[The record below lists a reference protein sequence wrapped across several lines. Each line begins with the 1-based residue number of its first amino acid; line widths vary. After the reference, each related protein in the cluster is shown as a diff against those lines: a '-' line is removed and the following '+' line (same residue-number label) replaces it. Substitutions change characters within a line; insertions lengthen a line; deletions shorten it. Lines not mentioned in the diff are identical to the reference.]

1 MATVDPVAEY
11 LSHLQRELI
20 GVDAAIA
27 HDALV
32 DAESHLRAAIA
43 AGKSPADAIE
53 EFGPAADFARAYAG
67 APAPEPHAVTDGAG
81 STRPA
86 PSVAD
91 GAGESRGTLAALARI
106 PLVGVWFR
114 GRAWSSLLY
123 FLAPCFVIALA
134 TFVWVVCVGS
144 LALGTL
150 PIIVGLPL
158 AVFLLGSV
166 RAICLAEGK
175 VVEFFLGVRMPHR
188 VQPVQVLTPMGAVAQ
203 VGFWQRI
210 GCWLTDVRSWL
221 SLAYLLGN
229 FFVATFLFTVFVTLV
244 ATAFVLLAVPVGH
257 ALGLPVVHMQSEDAE
272 VWFLWHRIVP
282 DANGVVHLPTSTCL
296 LSSALGFAL
305 ATATLWLARGTG
317 WVYGQVVK
325 AIQVAR
331 PQAVARPFTIVA

>member
-1 MATVDPVAEY
+1 MHHADPVAEY

-20 GVDAAIA
+20 GVDAAVA

-32 DAESHLRAAIA
+32 DAETHLRAAIA
-43 AGKSPADAIE
+43 AGRSPASAIE

-67 APAPEPHAVTDGAG
+67 APAPAHRAAAGAAGATPPASPAASGAVASAGAL
-81 STRPA
+81 A
-86 PSVAD
+86 
-91 GAGESRGTLAALARI
+91 TLARV

-114 GRAWSSLLY
+114 PRAWSSLFY
-123 FLAPCFVIALA
+123 FLLPCFVIALA

-150 PIIVGLPL
+150 PILLGLPL

-175 VVEFFLGVRMPHR
+175 VVEFFLGVRMPRR
-188 VQPVQVLTPMGAVAQ
+188 VQPVQVLTPVGGVAEI
-203 VGFWQRI
+203 GFWKRI
-210 GCWLTDVRSWL
+210 GCWLTDIRSWL

-229 FFVATFLFTVFVTLV
+229 FFVATGLFALFVTLGALVLMMVV
-244 ATAFVLLAVPVGH
+244 APLAQAAGWPAIHVADGDT
-257 ALGLPVVHMQSEDAE
+257 EIR
-272 VWFLWHRIVP
+272 FLWERLTP
-282 DANGVVHLPTSTCL
+282 DADGVVHLSTSTSVLSVL
-296 LSSALGFAL
+296 LGMAL
-305 ATATLWLARGTG
+305 ATATLWLALGTG

-331 PQAVARPFTIVA
+331 PQAVAQRFTVVN